1 MTGFIPRAKASR
13 PAGREEA
20 SAIIHLDMDAF
31 FASIEQ
37 RDVPFYRGRP
47 LIVCHTDEPGSFK
60 GVVAAASYEAR
71 EFGVKA
77 GLSVLEAK
85 KLIRN
90 GIYVSGNYDKYLYA
104 TRKIKEICQ
113 RHSDAV
119 EVYSI
124 DEFFLDASAGD
135 AGAGGH
141 VPRIAFDIKRAI
153 LDELNLTA
161 SVGVGPNKLVAKMAS
176 EFNKP
181 DGFTIIEPGDLPDIL
196 APLPVSDI
204 VGVGRRMK
212 RHFDAVGVTTIG
224 DLARVPVGYLT
235 AKFGIVG
242 AALHNAALGLDGT
255 PVARRQAE
263 TYVKSFGHSQA
274 LGNGLS
280 DLTEL
285 KRILLGL
292 TEGVARRMRK
302 EGYYGRAVHL
312 SLSLAR
318 TFSLSRSRTTSYLTQ
333 EARDI
338 FPVAKTLLDRERGII
353 ERYPPTVIGVAVTR
367 LVNVR
372 EGIQLSVLDILDSRR
387 RDLTLAADAVREKYG
402 ERAVFRA
409 SLNRWKREHH
419 AVPRLPR
426 HISSL
431 A

>member
-1 MTGFIPRAKASR
+1 MTGFTPRAKASR
-13 PAGREEA
+13 PISREET
-20 SAIIHLDMDAF
+20 SDIIHLDMDAF

-47 LIVCHTDEPGSFK
+47 LVVCHTDEPGSLK
-60 GVVAAASYEAR
+60 GVVSAASYEAR

-85 KLIRN
+85 KLIKN
-90 GIYVSGNYDKYLYA
+90 GIYIAGNYDKYLHA
-104 TRKIKEICQ
+104 TRKIKEICR

-124 DEFFLDASAGD
+124 DELFLDASTGD
-135 AGAGGH
+135 AGAGRA
-141 VPRIAFDIKRAI
+141 PRIAFDIKRAI
-153 LDELNLTA
+153 RDELNLTA

-181 DGFTIIEPGDLPDIL
+181 DGFTVIEPDDLPDIL

-212 RHFDAVGVTTIG
+212 RHFDAIGVMTIG
-224 DLARVPVGYLT
+224 DLSRVPVGYLT
-235 AKFGIVG
+235 AKFGVAG

-280 DLTEL
+280 DPTEL

-318 TFSLSRSRTTSYLTQ
+318 TFSLSRSRTTSCLTQ

-338 FPVAKTLLDRERGII
+338 FPVAETLLDRERGIV
-353 ERYPPTVIGVAVTR
+353 ERYPPTMIGVAVTR

-372 EGIQLSVLDILDSRR
+372 EGVQLSVLDILDSRR
-387 RDLTLAADAVREKYG
+387 RDLTLAADAVREKFG

-419 AVPRLPR
+419 AVPRL
-426 HISSL
+426 
-431 A
+431 

>member
-1 MTGFIPRAKASR
+1 MTGFIPLANANISS
-13 PAGREEA
+13 PPIRET
-20 SAIIHLDMDAF
+20 SDIIHLDMDAF

-47 LIVCHTDEPGSFK
+47 LVVCHTDEPGSLK
-60 GVVAAASYEAR
+60 GVVSAASYEAR

-85 KLIRN
+85 KLIKN
-90 GIYVSGNYDKYLYA
+90 GIYIAGNYDKYLHA
-104 TRKIKEICQ
+104 TRKIKEICR

-124 DEFFLDASAGD
+124 DELFLDASGD
-135 AGAGGH
+135 GGA
-141 VPRIAFDIKRAI
+141 PRIAFDIKRAI
-153 LDELNLTA
+153 RDELNLTA

-181 DGFTIIEPGDLPDIL
+181 DGFTVIEPGDLPDIF

-212 RHFDAVGVTTIG
+212 RHFDAIGVTTIG

-235 AKFGIVG
+235 AKFGVVG

-255 PVARRQAE
+255 PVARCQAE

-280 DLTEL
+280 DPTEL

-333 EARDI
+333 DARDI
-338 FPVAKTLLDRERGII
+338 FPVAEALLDRERGIV
-353 ERYPPTVIGVAVTR
+353 ERYPPTMIGVAVTR
-367 LVNVR
+367 LINVR
-372 EGIQLSVLDILDSRR
+372 EGVQLSVLDILDSRR
-387 RDLTLAADAVREKYG
+387 RDLTLAADAVREKFG

-409 SLNRWKREHH
+409 SLNRWKRKYH
-419 AVPRLPR
+419 AVPRLE
-426 HISSL
+426 ITS
-431 A
+431 